1 MSKTMTPHRR
11 PGYELKQLPNG
22 DWLWTCEE
30 INCEGR
36 HPDRMSAEKDAV
48 RTIELVESRQ

>member
-1 MSKTMTPHRR
+1 MTPHRR